1 MEKFYFENQ
10 GNGTYLVY
18 EVDDYRRIDQLTM
31 GMLTNN
37 DIVNIAPFVY
47 TERDGQYKCM
57 YNVTAKVSLSQFLET
72 TLEKKKFLSLIA
84 GILTAINDA
93 DEYMIDIRNLLLEE
107 EKIFIDVS
115 TGNPLI
121 VCLPIV
127 ENRREMPDIREFF
140 KRIVFSSQLNFNEEN
155 DYFIRIMNYLNGKN
169 VFSVAEFAQLI
180 SSIQNPMEQNK
191 SDQSKAQEKQVSF
204 REPEAKVEEVP
215 FFSVQHT
222 DSHGKEIPLT
232 PPICQPV
239 QGSSVIP
246 QSSIPQPST
255 SLAPQ
260 EQKEISWLY
269 LMQHY
274 NKENKEL
281 YREQKE
287 RKKQRGKEGEK
298 AKDKVQKKAKKQ
310 GKKKDKAPS
319 APSAP
324 MPFAV
329 PGAPA
334 GSETP
339 AGSGRPVPPPSSVPK
354 PQHQSQLHP
363 QLPTPETPVSGL
375 YARDALPE
383 IPASKV
389 NFGETTVLNN
399 PDMVGATTVL
409 TQNMLP
415 GNEMPVPYLLRL
427 KNNERILLNKPVFRI
442 GKEKS
447 YVDYFISDNTAI
459 SRSHADIMKREEG
472 YYVVDRNSTNHTY
485 VNDRM
490 IQSGEEVLLEDGTKV
505 RLANEEFEFQLR
517 I

>member
-72 TLEKKKFLSLIA
+72 TLEKKKFLALIA

-93 DEYMIDIRNLLLEE
+93 DEYMIDIRNLLLDE
-107 EKIFIDVS
+107 EKIFVDVS

-121 VCLPIV
+121 VCLPMV

-180 SSIQNPMEQNK
+180 SSIQNPVEQNK

-204 REPEAKVEEVP
+204 REPETNVEEVP

-232 PPICQPV
+232 PPICQPG

-246 QSSIPQPST
+246 QPSIPQPST
-255 SLAPQ
+255 PPAPQ

-287 RKKQRGKEGEK
+287 RKKQREKEGEK
-298 AKDKVQKKAKKQ
+298 AKGKVQKKDKKQ
-310 GKKKDKAPS
+310 GKKKDKISS
-319 APSAP
+319 APSAS

-334 GSETP
+334 GSGTL
-339 AGSGRPVPPPSSVPK
+339 VIPPPAVPQPQVQHQFQPK
-354 PQHQSQLHP
+354 P
-363 QLPTPETPVSGL
+363 PTPDAPVSGL
-375 YARDALPE
+375 YARGASPE
-383 IPASKV
+383 IPARRT
-389 NFGETTVLNN
+389 NFGETTVLNT

-409 TQNMLP
+409 TQNMRP

-459 SRSHADIMKREEG
+459 SRSHADIMKREDG